1 MRKFYLVVL
10 ILLSI
15 TCYAN
20 SSNTVNNSNREK
32 LTTTNVENY
41 NMEKLIKAIIH
52 VESNGNIAEVS
63 SDGECVGILQIKKIV
78 VDDCNEYLKM
88 KGKNK
93 RFTYNDRLNKEKSI
107 EMFYLIQERY
117 KNFKMEYIE
126 KGLMAFQ
133 RKYADYNI
141 TSIAF
146 PKLGCGNGE
155 LDWEQ
160 VKPLMEKYLKELPI
174 DIYIYL
180 SPGTDPVP
188 EHKVPEAMDAW
199 LKEHAKDMSFTGV
212 KDELVINSSIVP
224 IHFLYKDIPWDACW
238 DNKSDSLIFNNP
250 FGKEIIVEEKTL
262 QLLWDNIQSAEI
274 FKVADDEAANL
285 VYFLLASMGY
295 LTSVE
300 IQDEETNKFCD
311 GYQLDAG
318 SGRYFS
324 IKG

>member
-1 MRKFYLVVL
+1 MLKYVRGDIFNSPAQVLV
-10 ILLSI
+10 
-15 TCYAN
+15 
-20 SSNTVNNSNREK
+20 NTVNTVGVMGK
-32 LTTTNVENY
+32 
-41 NMEKLIKAIIH
+41 
-52 VESNGNIAEVS
+52 GIALS
-63 SDGECVGILQIKKIV
+63 FKKK
-78 VDDCNEYLKM
+78 YP
-88 KGKNK
+88 
-93 RFTYNDRLNKEKSI
+93 
-107 EMFYLIQERY
+107 EMFTIYRKSCDKHQLVIGKLMLWY
-117 KNFKMEYIE
+117 GPDHWILNFPTKEHWRNPSKMEYIE

>member
-1 MRKFYLVVL
+1 MLKYVRGDIFNSPAQVLV
-10 ILLSI
+10 
-15 TCYAN
+15 
-20 SSNTVNNSNREK
+20 NTVNTVGVMGK
-32 LTTTNVENY
+32 
-41 NMEKLIKAIIH
+41 
-52 VESNGNIAEVS
+52 GIALS
-63 SDGECVGILQIKKIV
+63 FKKK
-78 VDDCNEYLKM
+78 YP
-88 KGKNK
+88 
-93 RFTYNDRLNKEKSI
+93 
-107 EMFYLIQERY
+107 EMFTIYRKACDKHQLVIGKLMLWY
-117 KNFKMEYIE
+117 GPDHWILNFPTKEHWRNPSKMEYIE

-318 SGRYFS
+318 RGRYFS

>member
-1 MRKFYLVVL
+1 MLKYVRGDIFNSPAQVLV
-10 ILLSI
+10 
-15 TCYAN
+15 
-20 SSNTVNNSNREK
+20 NTVNTVGVMGK
-32 LTTTNVENY
+32 
-41 NMEKLIKAIIH
+41 
-52 VESNGNIAEVS
+52 GIALS
-63 SDGECVGILQIKKIV
+63 FKKK
-78 VDDCNEYLKM
+78 YP
-88 KGKNK
+88 
-93 RFTYNDRLNKEKSI
+93 
-107 EMFYLIQERY
+107 EMFTIYRKACDKHQLVIGKLMLWY
-117 KNFKMEYIE
+117 GPDHWILNFPTKEHWRNPSKMEYIE

-274 FKVADDEAANL
+274 FKIADDEAANL

>member
-1 MRKFYLVVL
+1 
-10 ILLSI
+10 
-15 TCYAN
+15 
-20 SSNTVNNSNREK
+20 
-32 LTTTNVENY
+32 
-41 NMEKLIKAIIH
+41 
-52 VESNGNIAEVS
+52 
-63 SDGECVGILQIKKIV
+63 
-78 VDDCNEYLKM
+78 
-88 KGKNK
+88 
-93 RFTYNDRLNKEKSI
+93 
-107 EMFYLIQERY
+107 
-117 KNFKMEYIE
+117 MEYIE